1 MALGLTFISVAVGI
15 TFLEFCQSVLEQFTI
30 LFGAH
35 WVSVFL
41 SAVKLTVGHV
51 IRLQTELVELLS
63 LL

>member
-1 MALGLTFISVAVGI
+1 MALGLTFVSGAVGI
-15 TFLEFCQSVLEQFTI
+15 KFLEFCKSVLDQFTI

-41 SAVKLTVGHV
+41 SAVKLTARHV
-51 IRLQTELVELLS
+51 IRLQTDIIELLS